1 MSVYTQLSLEQVQRF
16 AKDFGLDIVEIQPI
30 QGGIENT
37 NYFLITRDIQEYV
50 LTVFEELDKT
60 AAAELIP
67 ALQHLGQQR
76 LPVAVPLQYD
86 GESIHFIAN
95 KPAQIA
101 PRLAGTHP
109 IPSTVA
115 QVAAIGQALAKM
127 HLALQNF
134 PLDRENNHG
143 QIWWQNT
150 ATTLYQRMSTDDQQL
165 LDQVFQK
172 FKEIQLQ
179 HPDRPQGLIHADLF
193 RDNTLYVGD
202 QLTGIL
208 DFSELNRDEFL
219 LDISI
224 TLNDFCSNFPDVAL
238 DQDKADAFMTA
249 YQHVR
254 PLTYDEKACLTIYLA
269 MAACRFWLSRLQ
281 VAERNQA
288 EGRTGSDILQ
298 KDPQEMRLMLIN
310 RLTQEYRI

>member
-1 MSVYTQLSLEQVQRF
+1 MSVYTQLSLEQVQHF

-37 NYFLITRDIQEYV
+37 NYFLTAQHNKQYV
-50 LTVFEELDKT
+50 LTVFEELDK
-60 AAAELIP
+60 AAASELIP
-67 ALQHLGQQR
+67 ALQHLGQQH

-86 GESIHFIAN
+86 GEAIHFIAD

-101 PRLAGTHP
+101 PRLAGGHP

-115 QVAAIGQALAKM
+115 QVAAIGQALANM

-134 PLDRENNHG
+134 PLERENNHG
-143 QIWWQNT
+143 QVWWQKT
-150 ATTLYQRMSTDDQQL
+150 ATTLYQRMSADDQQL
-165 LDQVFQK
+165 LDRIFRQFETAQTQ
-172 FKEIQLQ
+172 F
-179 HPDRPQGLIHADLF
+179 PDRPKGLIHADLF

-208 DFSELNRDEFL
+208 DFSELNRDELL

-224 TLNDFCSNFPDVAL
+224 TLNDFCSNFPDVSL
-238 DQDKADAFMTA
+238 DNDKAQAFMTA
-249 YQHVR
+249 YQQIR
-254 PLTYDEKACLTIYLA
+254 PLSTDEKACLNIYLA

-310 RLTQEYRI
+310 RLTQEYNI